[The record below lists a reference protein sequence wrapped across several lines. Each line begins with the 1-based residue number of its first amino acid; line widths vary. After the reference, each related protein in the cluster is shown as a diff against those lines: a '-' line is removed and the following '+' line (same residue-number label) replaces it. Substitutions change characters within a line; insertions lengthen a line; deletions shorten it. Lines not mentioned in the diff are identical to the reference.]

1 VTVQFSEAMN
11 PSTINTAN
19 LHLRVSSSSTDVPA
33 SVSYS
38 GFTATLASAARD
50 QAAQDLRA
58 LLDIKLQGQPAA
70 APEPTRMVLPLLA
83 ALQQSVAAQAGD
95 GAAARGK
102 ARAPRKRTKRT
113 A

>member
-38 GFTATLASAARD
+38 GFTATLQPNVALAARVTC
-50 QAAQDLRA
+50 
-58 LLDIKLQGQPAA
+58 PS
-70 APEPTRMVLPLLA
+70 LA
-83 ALQQSVAAQAGD
+83 SSA
-95 GAAARGK
+95 
-102 ARAPRKRTKRT
+102 
-113 A
+113 